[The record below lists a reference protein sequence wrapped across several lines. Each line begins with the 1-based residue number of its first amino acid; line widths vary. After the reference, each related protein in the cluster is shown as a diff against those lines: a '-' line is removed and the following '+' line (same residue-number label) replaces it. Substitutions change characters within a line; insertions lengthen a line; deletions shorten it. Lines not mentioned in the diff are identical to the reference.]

1 MSPRRAISL
10 FWGPSG
16 LQGCHTY
23 LCEVDLWPPATFPLH
38 PAQLASASSGWMLLD
53 TLTTQLD
60 LGEAAVLKVSQWSLE
75 RNSFL
80 LCPCGVSPLWNGLK
94 KKRKR
99 SKLYRQSYG
108 DWEKLVQL
116 HKELKR
122 TLKKKKNTEI
132 QRPFLCDSGAIQG
145 RRGARH
151 EPRCRLRVSHSPKPC
166 KPFRIYSFEVCAA
179 LKIFFLFMWNSLHF
193 QVYVVS

>member
-16 LQGCHTY
+16 LQGCHTC

-38 PAQLASASSGWMLLD
+38 PAQLASASSIWMLLD

-132 QRPFLCDSGAIQG
+132 QRPFLVIQERFREGVEPDMNLAADSGCPTAQSLVNPSG
-145 RRGARH
+145 YTH
-151 EPRCRLRVSHSPKPC
+151 LKCVLHSK
-166 KPFRIYSFEVCAA
+166 SFSCLCEIVF
-179 LKIFFLFMWNSLHF
+179 ISRFM
-193 QVYVVS
+193 

>member
-16 LQGCHTY
+16 LQGCHTC

-38 PAQLASASSGWMLLD
+38 PAQLASASSIWMLLD

-108 DWEKLVQL
+108 DWEKLVRL
-116 HKELKR
+116 YKELKR
-122 TLKKKKNTEI
+122 TLKKKKI
-132 QRPFLCDSGAIQG
+132 QKYRDHFWWFRSDSGKAW
-145 RRGARH
+145 
-151 EPRCRLRVSHSPKPC
+151 SPTWTSLQTPGV
-166 KPFRIYSFEVCAA
+166 PQPEA
-179 LKIFFLFMWNSLHF
+179 L
-193 QVYVVS
+193 